1 MAGISNALGQP
12 VGAPV
17 DGWSARP
24 APPRTPMAGRL
35 CRVEPL
41 DPARHGAA
49 LWEANRLDADG
60 HNMTYLRSDP
70 FADAAEYNTW
80 LGQVSRTEEPLFHA
94 VIDANTGH
102 AVGIASY
109 MRIDR
114 EHGAI
119 EIGHINFSPLL
130 QRTAASTEALFL
142 MMRRA
147 FDELGYRRLEWKC
160 DSLNAPSRATALR
173 LGFRFEGIFRQAM
186 VYKGR
191 NRDTAWYAIVDS
203 EWPAIRGAFEA
214 WLAPS
219 NFDAA
224 GVQRERLASMI
235 SRAVATS
242 S

>member
-1 MAGISNALGQP
+1 MAGYRNALGQP

-17 DGWSARP
+17 EGWSARP
-24 APPRTPMAGRL
+24 APPRTPMAGRF
-35 CRVEPL
+35 CSVEAL
-41 DPARHGAA
+41 DPSRHGAA
-49 LWEANRLDADG
+49 LWEANRLDST
-60 HNMTYLRSDP
+60 HRNMTYLRADP
-70 FADAAEYNTW
+70 FTDAGEYRAW
-80 LGQVSRTEEPLFHA
+80 LDQVSHTDDPLFHA
-94 VIDANTGH
+94 VVQAGTGQ

-109 MRIDR
+109 LRIDR
-114 EHGAI
+114 EHGVI

-130 QRTAASTEALFL
+130 QRTTASTEALFL

-160 DSLNAPSRATALR
+160 DSLNEPSRATALR

-191 NRDTAWYAIVDS
+191 NRDTAWFSITDA
-203 EWPAIRGAFEA
+203 EWPAIRTAFEA
-214 WLAPS
+214 WLAPA

-224 GVQRERLASMI
+224 GVQREALASMI
-235 SRAVATS
+235 SRAVSTS